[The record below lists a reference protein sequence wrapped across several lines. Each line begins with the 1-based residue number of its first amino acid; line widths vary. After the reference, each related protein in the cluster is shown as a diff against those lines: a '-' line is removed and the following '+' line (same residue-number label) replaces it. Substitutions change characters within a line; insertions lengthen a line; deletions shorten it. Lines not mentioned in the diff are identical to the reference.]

1 MAQQQRPIILKMGWE
16 GGLQQVGAENDPRFL
31 SDVQN
36 MEFDG
41 EQIKRRMGSI
51 VLNPDNIVRKWLF
64 MKELEVSTV
73 KILIGVDAAT
83 HTLRAYLL
91 HFPECEFIICRSD
104 TLTELTFTQD
114 FRTFLFDEKYT
125 ATEYFHYETADSHFI
140 VANNGKSIEIVK
152 RGFFQKEINPDGRF
166 GKIYLDIRDATNYPS
181 DDRMFWVKDTN
192 NTVPIRSEV
201 ALVSMNERGVA
212 CSVSEERFQIDNEQ
226 AVFSTLPIRNLTL
239 NFDKNNLSKKGI
251 AQITRVDKYKK
262 GGTIYSSFM
271 EGNETANYYGLN
283 GGTATDTAIEPDA
296 VFNGSV
302 SVDGVPVPF
311 FLTPPIIAL
320 APGLV
325 SVAQVGIDVIIA
337 QVVSDAD
344 DYSVTEQNPAY
355 YMFPVCPAVPGEDE
369 TAVTYTHEFSSNSTF
384 ACLEEY
390 GFCFNIGKVGADD
403 FAEEVRINTARFSL
417 TQIDP
422 LACIE
427 TLTDTETWRLRD
439 QTVRKIA
446 EAKYD
451 LFYSKQG
458 GAVWDATAK
467 KIKTPIKLVACFDE
481 AAHVEL
487 FRKEGEFD
495 GDRLITKLIQICL
508 HVGQPANVSAF
519 PVTFPSTNPVWRT
532 NINLPEALVFAKNIG
547 YNCWDFKH
555 GVPLGDIKVD
565 ANNSTFW
572 VETEAGFNYLLDGA
586 NWNSQI
592 RKPWAVYDVN
602 TKKLLG
608 WSQKYWTKQSQA
620 DPTYIEEPS
629 LLDGPKYSPIISPDF
644 QVYAPIIEN
653 LETRTILQGSKIAD
667 IAISAGGVCVA
678 SGLQVFRTDANLRIL
693 SNIEGINGAVRYLF
707 PINKFAVAVTESQI
721 YTIDENNSVSLIRNI
736 DKPISY
742 CRTMS
747 GCVVVTQS
755 EALYVYP
762 EFVQGFVIVRV
773 QDLKTPIKDV
783 VFDSNSKSVGT
794 FNKFWVGNKNEVF
807 EFFDGKWS
815 RHVFDSNSYVDMMA
829 VFHGDLIV
837 SFLSRDLLFSSLFP
851 ASTYIPPLD

>member
-1 MAQQQRPIILKMGWE
+1 
-16 GGLQQVGAENDPRFL
+16 
-31 SDVQN
+31 
-36 MEFDG
+36 
-41 EQIKRRMGSI
+41 
-51 VLNPDNIVRKWLF
+51 

-73 KILIGVDAAT
+73 KILVGVDAAT
-83 HTLRAYLL
+83 HTIRAYLL
-91 HFPECEFIICRSD
+91 NFPECEFIICRSD

-140 VANNGKSIEIVK
+140 VANNGKAIEIVK
-152 RGFFQKEINPDGRF
+152 RGFFKKEINPDGRF
-166 GKIYLDIRDATNYPS
+166 GKIYLDIRDATNYPAV
-181 DDRMFWVKDTN
+181 DRMFWIKDTN

-239 NFDKNNLSKKGI
+239 NFDKENLNRKGT
-251 AQITRVDKYKK
+251 AQVTRVDKAKE
-262 GGTIYSSFM
+262 GTTIYSSFM
-271 EGNETANYYGLN
+271 ESNETANYYGVD
-283 GGTATDTAIEPDA
+283 GEEATETPILPDEI
-296 VFNGSV
+296 FDGFV
-302 SVDGVPVPF
+302 SVDGVSQE
-311 FLTPPIIAL
+311 FLRTPLEPL
-320 APGLV
+320 YDNGL
-325 SVAQVGIDVIIA
+325 SSSYEVGIDVAVVQVVADENDNNITEQTPSYYIVPLCPTVVGEDIIA
-337 QVVSDAD
+337 
-344 DYSVTEQNPAY
+344 
-355 YMFPVCPAVPGEDE
+355 
-369 TAVTYTHEFSSNSTF
+369 YTHLFNQDDTYACLADYAFCLNIGESGQLAFANRSTINFTRFSSI
-384 ACLEEY
+384 E
-390 GFCFNIGKVGADD
+390 
-403 FAEEVRINTARFSL
+403 
-417 TQIDP
+417 IDP
-422 LACIE
+422 FASI
-427 TLTDTETWRLRD
+427 TPKDAAETWELPSD
-439 QTVRKIA
+439 TVRKITTSN
-446 EAKYD
+446 YD
-451 LFYSKQG
+451 VFLSDLTGSFY
-458 GAVWDATAK
+458 DASA
-467 KIKTPIKLVACFDE
+467 TPIHEPKKLVSAFDE
-481 AAHVEL
+481 AYHVEL
-487 FRKEGEFD
+487 FRKIGEQETEQLFAK
-495 GDRLITKLIQICL
+495 IIKVCIF
-508 HVGQPANVSAF
+508 VGQPDDVSNF

-532 NINLPEALVFAKNIG
+532 NINLPEILVFAKNIG
-547 YNCWDFKH
+547 YNSWDFKH
-555 GVPLGDIKVD
+555 GVPLSDIKVD

-586 NWNSQI
+586 NWDSQI

-608 WSQKYWTKQSQA
+608 WSQKYWTKQAQA
-620 DPTYIEEPS
+620 DPTYIAEPY

-721 YTIDENNSVSLIRNI
+721 YTIDENNAVSLIRNI

-742 CRTMS
+742 CKTMS

-762 EFVQGFVIVRV
+762 EFVEGFVIVRV

-807 EFFDGKWS
+807 EFFEGKWS

-851 ASTYIPPLD
+851 VSNYIPPLD